1 MKNREHLGY
10 VEEKTAAGQA
20 RTVRFRCPDPSCPWS
35 DAGTHMPVM
44 VIDEDIYESPPTL
57 LLGTVDKFAQVA
69 WNDRTGRLFGIGL
82 EKNDPPDLIIQDE
95 LHLISGPLGTIVGLY
110 ETAIERFCTSGGR
123 KPKIVASTATIRQAR
138 EQCKALYDRQTF
150 EFPPQGLRAGNSY
163 FACENVE
170 APGRLYAGVFASGL
184 KSHATAQVRTCA
196 ALLQHAIPLPVSGAD
211 EEDERSG
218 SQEGFSENGQPV
230 LDPGTEFPVADPY
243 GTLVWYFNSLR
254 ELGYATTMCSG
265 DIPEYLKSMC
275 RRGDVP
281 WDYRRRIRNYVEMT
295 SRRTA
300 DEIPDILEQLE
311 RPWKPKP
318 DGHAPVDILL
328 ATNMISVGVDVPRL
342 GLMVVTGQPK
352 STSEYIQATSRV
364 GRRHPGLVVT
374 VYNQG
379 KSRDRSHY
387 EQFVAYH
394 QAFYRFVEATSITP
408 FSPPARDRGLRGL
421 LIALARLTVGI
432 LKPSEIS
439 DKRDL
444 LEQEIRLVLDR
455 VRHIDPDEEA
465 HAETEF
471 IQAIEDWERVS
482 PADFGKMAG
491 RVNTTTLAFPYGSP
505 PDPVFHQDA
514 WPVLTSMRNVDGT
527 AEAKVIS
534 SYNVS
539 DQDKPGNGEG

>member
-1 MKNREHLGY
+1 
-10 VEEKTAAGQA
+10 
-20 RTVRFRCPDPSCPWS
+20 
-35 DAGTHMPVM
+35 
-44 VIDEDIYESPPTL
+44 
-57 LLGTVDKFAQVA
+57 
-69 WNDRTGRLFGIGL
+69 
-82 EKNDPPDLIIQDE
+82 
-95 LHLISGPLGTIVGLY
+95 
-110 ETAIERFCTSGGR
+110 
-123 KPKIVASTATIRQAR
+123 
-138 EQCKALYDRQTF
+138 
-150 EFPPQGLRAGNSY
+150 
-163 FACENVE
+163 
-170 APGRLYAGVFASGL
+170 
-184 KSHATAQVRTCA
+184 
-196 ALLQHAIPLPVSGAD
+196 
-211 EEDERSG
+211 
-218 SQEGFSENGQPV
+218 
-230 LDPGTEFPVADPY
+230 
-243 GTLVWYFNSLR
+243 
-254 ELGYATTMCSG
+254 
-265 DIPEYLKSMC
+265 
-275 RRGDVP
+275 
-281 WDYRRRIRNYVEMT
+281 MT

-311 RPWKPKP
+311 RLWKPKP
-318 DGHAPVDILL
+318 DGHEPVDILL

-352 STSEYIQATSRV
+352 STSKYIQATSRV

-432 LKPSEIS
+432 SKPSEIS
-439 DKRDL
+439 GKRDL

-455 VRHIDPDEEA
+455 VRHIDSDEEA
-465 HAETEF
+465 DAETEF
-471 IQAIEDWERVS
+471 IQAIEHWETVS
-482 PADFGKMAG
+482 PADFGRMAG
-491 RVNTTTLAFPYGSP
+491 HVSTTTLAFAYGSP

-539 DQDKPGNGEG
+539 DQDESGNGEG